1 MYLAEVAQK
10 CDLIVLGAPSHAILS
25 VVDSLMPH
33 LRARGGAWGD
43 LDRPGGM
50 RGALRRGGPRPGPLH
65 ALPAPQPADDPR
77 GAELWGAF
85 KNPIALACGMAD
97 GLHPEGGDNLKAAL
111 VMAGFNEGMRLLG
124 AMGAKTE
131 TAFGAAGLGDMYVTS
146 TSQNSRNRTLG
157 QKLGTGLSLEAALGE
172 MHMVAEGVRATRMF
186 RSEAQ
191 ALGVEHP
198 FLE

>member
-1 MYLAEVAQK
+1 
-10 CDLIVLGAPSHAILS
+10 
-25 VVDSLMPH
+25 
-33 LRARGGAWGD
+33 
-43 LDRPGGM
+43 
-50 RGALRRGGPRPGPLH
+50 
-65 ALPAPQPADDPR
+65 
-77 GAELWGAF
+77 
-85 KNPIALACGMAD
+85 MAD

-157 QKLGTGLSLEAALGE
+157 QKLGTGLSLDAALGE

-198 FLE
+198 FRGHGGRPGRRGW